1 MMLASNICLHLQ
13 QFGDNAAVKDITRTI
28 VEAGGKTVVA
38 LLACAREHQLVK
50 SPKVRSYKQ
59 DHLLVDPRERRGRG
73 KKRGRW
79 TFGFARRRRSHALQ
93 FAIPFFCIFPYY
105 QYLIAFFVTY
115 AAFSICT
122 TSFFISGAEVSSS
135 AYFSSSSFL
144 GHRNHSTKI
153 LRRFE
158 EVAPPWTDNN
168 INLPQSVFSAAFGR
182 ARLLADNCRS
192 QTVHSL
198 FPAQISFQASW
209 VVSVKLA
216 MNESRAKLH
225 PTGQKIQKLGS
236 RFSTGMGSVNDGRKT
251 GGGKLHLAPA

>member
-1 MMLASNICLHLQ
+1 MLLFLPAPGNINWSNRPRSVRTNRIICSSIR
-13 QFGDNAAVKDITRTI
+13 GN
-28 VEAGGKTVVA
+28 VE
-38 LLACAREHQLVK
+38 EE
-50 SPKVRSYKQ
+50 
-59 DHLLVDPRERRGRG
+59 ERREEGGR
-73 KKRGRW
+73 
-79 TFGFARRRRSHALQ
+79 SALPVADVHMPCSLQ
-93 FAIPFFCIFPYY
+93 YLFFCIFPYY

-158 EVAPPWTDNN
+158 EVAAPWTDNN

-198 FPAQISFQASW
+198 FPAQISFQA
-209 VVSVKLA
+209 
-216 MNESRAKLH
+216 R
-225 PTGQKIQKLGS
+225 
-236 RFSTGMGSVNDGRKT
+236 
-251 GGGKLHLAPA
+251 